1 MKKIRD
7 IMTTEL
13 ETAEPDTTLEEIA
26 TMMKEEDVGAIPV
39 VDDGELVGIVTDRDI
54 VVRAIAEGRDT
65 SDTTAEEVLSED
77 LVTVTPDM
85 DVERAARLMA
95 DRQVRRLPVVE
106 GKKLLGMVSLGDIA
120 VKEED
125 NEVSGEALEDI
136 SEGVKGSR
144 RQPAGGKAT
153 RQSALAEEEDTR
165 ARAIRSEGRAQPQP
179 VKAGGRQGGS
189 ARGREQGTGR
199 AQGITSRGPE
209 REAERQERVSPA
221 RAGATRS
228 GKRRRTG

>member
-1 MKKIRD
+1 MKRIRD

-26 TMMKEEDVGAIPV
+26 TLMRDEDVGSIPIV
-39 VDDGELVGIVTDRDI
+39 EDGELVGIVTDRDI
-54 VVRAIAEGRDT
+54 VVRAIAEGREP

-77 LVTVTPDM
+77 LVTVTAEM
-85 DVERAARLMA
+85 EVERAARLMA

-120 VKEED
+120 VKEE
-125 NEVSGEALEDI
+125 NTEISGEALEDI
-136 SEGVKGSR
+136 SEGVKGSN
-144 RQPAGGKAT
+144 RQRTAGRT

-165 ARAIRSEGRAQPQP
+165 ARAIRGTERARPQP
-179 VKAGGRQGGS
+179 VSTRGRQEGS
-189 ARGREQGTGR
+189 ARGREQGAGR

-221 RAGATRS
+221 RAGATRT
-228 GKRRRTG
+228 GRRRRTG